1 MGVIVQSRLT
11 FLLFLLL
18 FAVRWRFLPTTAGLD
33 LLAIPHQVSETIGSL
48 KPSDVR
54 SKANQIDFRGW
65 WCDRYQ
71 WQSMKNVPDSFCGG
85 SDHIWRPD
93 RREFLFVGL
102 VGSLGLTLGDL
113 FKLQAQPV
121 SATAKARSVIN
132 IFLPGGIA
140 AQESFDP
147 KRFVPIEY
155 RGPLGTVKTR
165 LDGIYFSE
173 QLKRTAEVAD
183 KICVVRSMT
192 HGEADHGRGTHNM
205 FTGWRPSP
213 AVQYPSMGSI
223 VSHELGSRN
232 DLPPY
237 VCVPTQPNEYAGT
250 GFLGSA
256 YGPFSLGADPANS
269 AFKVRDLNLAHDVDE
284 NRFSERREMRA
295 IVDSHFSALEKSDAL
310 DGMDAFY
317 QRAYALMSSNQAR
330 AAFDLKLEPDKL
342 RDDYGRNAPGQRML
356 LARRLV
362 EAGVRFVSLT
372 YGGWDHHDNI
382 RAGVSNQMPAFDQAF
397 AALIRDLS
405 SRGMLD
411 STLVL
416 VTTEFGR
423 TPKINKTGGR
433 DHYPKVF
440 SIVMAGGGIK
450 QGYVHGS
457 TDPTGTE
464 PDENPLTVPDYAATV
479 YNLLG
484 IDFEKTLLAGN
495 RPVKIIKD
503 GEVAGGILA

>member
-1 MGVIVQSRLT
+1 MNTS
-11 FLLFLLL
+11 
-18 FAVRWRFLPTTAGLD
+18 
-33 LLAIPHQVSETIGSL
+33 
-48 KPSDVR
+48 
-54 SKANQIDFRGW
+54 
-65 WCDRYQ
+65 C
-71 WQSMKNVPDSFCGG
+71 DSFCGG
-85 SDHIWRPD
+85 DDHVWRPN

-102 VGSLGLTLGDL
+102 IGSLGLTLADV
-113 FKLQAQPV
+113 FKLQAQPA
-121 SATAKARSVIN
+121 SGAARAKSVIN

-147 KRFVPIEY
+147 KLLVPIEY
-155 RGPLGTVKTR
+155 RGPLGTVKTK
-165 LDGIYFSE
+165 LDGVYFAE
-173 QLKRTAEVAD
+173 QLKHTAEIAD
-183 KICVVRSMT
+183 KICVVRAMT

-213 AVQYPSMGSI
+213 AVQYPSIGSI

-232 DLPPY
+232 NLPPY
-237 VCVPTQPNEYAGT
+237 VCIPTQPNEYAGT

-256 YGPFSLGADPANS
+256 YGPFSLGADPADGG
-269 AFKVRDLNLAHDVDE
+269 FKVRDLNLAHDVSE
-284 NRFSERREMRA
+284 GRFAERREMRTV
-295 IVDSHFSALEKSDAL
+295 VDAHFSSLEKSDAL

-317 QRAYALMSSNQAR
+317 QRAFALMSSSQAR
-330 AAFDLKLEPDKL
+330 AAFDLKQEPDKL
-342 RDDYGRNAPGQRML
+342 RDDYGHHAAGQRML

-382 RAGVSNQMPAFDQAF
+382 RAGISNQMPAFDQAF
-397 AALIRDLS
+397 AALIRDLDT
-405 SRGMLD
+405 RGMLD

-423 TPKINKTGGR
+423 TPKINQTGGR

-450 QGYVHGS
+450 RGCVHGS
-457 TDPTGTE
+457 TDAIGTE
-464 PDENPLTVPDYAATV
+464 PNDNPLTVPDYAATI
-479 YNLLG
+479 YSLLG
-484 IDFEKTLLAGN
+484 IDWEKTLLAGN

-503 GEVAGGILA
+503 GEIATGLLS

>member
-1 MGVIVQSRLT
+1 MNTS
-11 FLLFLLL
+11 
-18 FAVRWRFLPTTAGLD
+18 
-33 LLAIPHQVSETIGSL
+33 
-48 KPSDVR
+48 
-54 SKANQIDFRGW
+54 
-65 WCDRYQ
+65 C
-71 WQSMKNVPDSFCGG
+71 DSFCGG
-85 SDHIWRPD
+85 DDHVWRPN

-102 VGSLGLTLGDL
+102 IGSLGLTLADV
-113 FKLQAQPV
+113 FKLQAQPA
-121 SATAKARSVIN
+121 SGAARAKSVIN

-147 KRFVPIEY
+147 KLLVPIEY
-155 RGPLGTVKTR
+155 RGPLGTVKTK
-165 LDGIYFSE
+165 LDGVYFAE
-173 QLKRTAEVAD
+173 QLTHTAEIAD
-183 KICVVRSMT
+183 KICVVRAMT

-213 AVQYPSMGSI
+213 AVQYPSIGSI

-232 DLPPY
+232 NLPPY
-237 VCVPTQPNEYAGT
+237 VCIPTQPNEYAGT

-256 YGPFSLGADPANS
+256 YGPFSLGADPADGG
-269 AFKVRDLNLAHDVDE
+269 FKVRDLNLAHDVSE
-284 NRFSERREMRA
+284 GRFAERREMRA
-295 IVDSHFSALEKSDAL
+295 LVDAHFSSLEKSDAL

-317 QRAYALMSSNQAR
+317 QRAFALMSSSQAR
-330 AAFDLKLEPDKL
+330 AAFDLKQEPDKL

-382 RAGVSNQMPAFDQAF
+382 RAGISNQMPAFDQAF
-397 AALIRDLS
+397 AALIRDLDT
-405 SRGMLD
+405 RGMLD

-423 TPKINKTGGR
+423 TPKINQTGGR

-450 QGYVHGS
+450 RGCVHGS
-457 TDPTGTE
+457 TDATGTE
-464 PDENPLTVPDYAATV
+464 PNDNPLTVPDYAATI
-479 YNLLG
+479 YSLLG
-484 IDFEKTLLAGN
+484 IDWEKTLLAGS

-503 GEVAGGILA
+503 GEVATGLLG